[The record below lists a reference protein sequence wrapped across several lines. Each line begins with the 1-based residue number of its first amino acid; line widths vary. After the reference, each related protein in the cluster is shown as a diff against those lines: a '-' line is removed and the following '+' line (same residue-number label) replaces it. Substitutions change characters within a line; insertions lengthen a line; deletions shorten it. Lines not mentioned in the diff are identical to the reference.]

1 MKKNIIKISFSI
13 ISLLAFIFSIISI
26 ISAIKNLTYWGEA
39 PNKQYW
45 AYISEY
51 ADFAIGFETYR
62 LIFWIFCCISN
73 VLFFLIVNIKGLR
86 FVTDSL
92 IETISKK
99 KKENKKAKL
108 EREIAQKQ
116 AELDELT
123 NNPKTE

>member
-1 MKKNIIKISFSI
+1 MKKNIFKISFSI
-13 ISLLAFIFSIISI
+13 ISFLAFIFSIISI

-62 LIFWIFCCISN
+62 LIFWIFCCIN
-73 VLFFLIVNIKGLR
+73 NILFFLVINIKGLR
-86 FVTDSL
+86 FATESL

-99 KKENKKAKL
+99 KKGNRKAKL

-116 AELDELT
+116 AELNELT
-123 NNPKTE
+123 NELKME